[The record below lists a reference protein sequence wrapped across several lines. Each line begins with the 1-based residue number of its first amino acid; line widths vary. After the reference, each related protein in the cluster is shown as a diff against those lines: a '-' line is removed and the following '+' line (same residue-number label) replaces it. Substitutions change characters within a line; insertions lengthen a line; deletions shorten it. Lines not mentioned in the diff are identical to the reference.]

1 MLSNVDNLTENEK
14 KRFELLTSIQKMIA
28 AEYKYEDIAST
39 LGISTRTV
47 CRYKDCNPF
56 EQCRLERPSRKKEIY
71 EYKDE
76 ILSPIREGYHASGIA
91 QKMKEEG

>member
-1 MLSNVDNLTENEK
+1 MVQVKKMLSDVDNLTENEK

-47 CRYKDCNPF
+47 SRYIRTAT
-56 EQCRLERPSRKKEIY
+56 RLNN
-71 EYKDE
+71 
-76 ILSPIREGYHASGIA
+76 AV
-91 QKMKEEG
+91 